1 MSWPGEP
8 RTGATVPEELPG
20 AGAEVGERVV
30 GLTGA
35 GGAQLPVLG
44 VQLPGRGAQLP
55 GRGAQ
60 TAWVGAAPA
69 GLVGEFVSPEVAE
82 SRWVAWGQG

>member
-30 GLTGA
+30 GVTGA
-35 GGAQLPVLG
+35 GGGSAAGAGGSAAGAGGSAAGAGGSDRMGWGGTCWAGWG
-44 VQLPGRGAQLP
+44 VCI
-55 GRGAQ
+55 
-60 TAWVGAAPA
+60 T
-69 GLVGEFVSPEVAE
+69 
-82 SRWVAWGQG
+82 